1 MNIHRAYDLACIVI
15 GVPVFAVL
23 VTRDP
28 WGGVVLLAVLCV
40 LGTCL
45 SLKRPERRVHRAA
58 VRPVQVRPSET
69 AAGASV
75 AGGVNFTRRT
85 GRRGHNG
92 GSRI

>member
-1 MNIHRAYDLACIVI
+1 MNLSRAYDLACIVI

-23 VTRDP
+23 VTCDP
-28 WGGVVLLAVLCV
+28 LGGVLVLAVICV

-58 VRPVQVRPSET
+58 ARPVQVRRARATARPSQ
-69 AAGASV
+69 
-75 AGGVNFTRRT
+75 GGVHLARRT

-92 GSRI
+92 GSRV